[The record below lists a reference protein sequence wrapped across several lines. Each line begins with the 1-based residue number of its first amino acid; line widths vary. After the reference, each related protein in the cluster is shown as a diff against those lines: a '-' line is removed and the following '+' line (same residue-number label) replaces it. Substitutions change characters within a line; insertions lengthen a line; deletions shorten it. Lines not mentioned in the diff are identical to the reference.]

1 MKTLRRKRNAKLSG
15 FSLVEA
21 LMSSIIFVALL
32 MAVYGA
38 LGDAD
43 SFSGVQGTYAKM
55 QMDARKVL
63 NKMASDLRMTGW
75 VDNADPT
82 QPSYPYVFTNGVATG
97 AYACESH
104 VPPVQHVGASSP
116 AFGPVREIVF
126 KIPEDLDGDGLLT
139 DASTGNIEWSNYDV
153 SYVLETDA
161 AGINILYRRENQVI
175 TETLARY
182 VERIT
187 FDTIQT
193 DPAVDMNEIVITVY
207 MARPTPKGLWLETN
221 LSTCVTMRNVEEVN

>member
-1 MKTLRRKRNAKLSG
+1 MKTLRRKRNKKRSG

-21 LMSSIIFVALL
+21 LMSSLIFVALL
-32 MAVYGA
+32 VAVYGA
-38 LGDAD
+38 LGDAE

-63 NKMASDLRMTGW
+63 DKFAFELRMTGW
-75 VDNADPT
+75 VDNAVPT
-82 QPSYPYVFTNGVATG
+82 DPSYPYIFTNGVATG
-97 AYACESH
+97 AYAPESH
-104 VPPVQHVGASSP
+104 VPPAQHVGATSP

-126 KIPEDLDGDGLLT
+126 KIPQDLDGDGLLT
-139 DASTGNIEWSNYDV
+139 AASTGDIEWSTYDV

-161 AGINILYRRENQVI
+161 AGINVLYRRENQVV
-175 TETLARY
+175 TEILARY

-187 FDTIQT
+187 FDTIET
-193 DPAVDMNEIVITVY
+193 DMSIGMNEIVITVY